1 MFHLSSTSAPERLKT
16 VWPWRMSLT
25 RACSPWPTT
34 RMCWVGQMR
43 QVHYSY
49 QVEDSHRGL
58 DEEGGAIKCPK
69 SANSDFGWI
78 IVKHGSSGKQ
88 TSDLSITSEVL
99 LFNFFFTEIQHYLI
113 HSNLIHIYHII
124 LYSSQTKLIFMCKLQ
139 MKIAKFSRG
148 WLRKHCFHL

>member
-1 MFHLSSTSAPERLKT
+1 
-16 VWPWRMSLT
+16 
-25 RACSPWPTT
+25 
-34 RMCWVGQMR
+34 MCWVGQMR

-78 IVKHGSSGKQ
+78 IVRHGSSGKQ

-99 LFNFFFTEIQHYLI
+99 LFNFFYRD
-113 HSNLIHIYHII
+113 SI
-124 LYSSQTKLIFMCKLQ
+124 LFNSF
-139 MKIAKFSRG
+139 
-148 WLRKHCFHL
+148 